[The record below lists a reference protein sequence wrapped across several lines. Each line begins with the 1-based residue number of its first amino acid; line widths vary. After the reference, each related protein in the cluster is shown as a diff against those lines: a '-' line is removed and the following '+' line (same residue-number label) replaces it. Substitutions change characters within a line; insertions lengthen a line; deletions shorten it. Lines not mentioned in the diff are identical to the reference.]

1 MRGDGDGWSLGPDGL
16 KHWGRFGAAGLLL
29 RAPLAGGGSAVLLQH
44 RALWSH
50 QGGTW
55 ALPGG
60 ARDSHETNVHAAVRE
75 AWEEAGIRPD
85 DVRVRAERVTAE
97 AASGWT
103 YTTVVADA
111 PFTLALTGNRES
123 TELAW
128 VPEDDV
134 ADRPLHPGF
143 ALAWPGLRAAP
154 ARIDPAGL
162 TEDDRLAKALPR
174 TVDLADRG
182 FVWLHAEP
190 AGPGEF
196 ARIVDRDA
204 EARESAV
211 AAAVPPPAPAVFA
224 LTRCQVLS

>member
-1 MRGDGDGWSLGPDGL
+1 MRGDGDGWSLGSDGS

-75 AWEEAGIRPD
+75 AWEEAGIRAD

-97 AASGWT
+97 APSGWT

-111 PFTLALTGNRES
+111 PSPLVTVGNKES

-128 VPEDDV
+128 VPEDEV
-134 ADRPLHPGF
+134 AEHPLHPGF

-162 TEDDRLAKALPR
+162 AADDRLAKALPR
-174 TVDLADRG
+174 TLDLADRG

-196 ARIVDRDA
+196 ARIVDREA

-211 AAAVPPPAPAVFA
+211 AAAPPDAAVLSF
-224 LTRCQVLS
+224 TRCQVLS